1 MDFSKTCLNCGC
13 ECCASKCAECF
24 QNLSHLGNTNNK
36 IYRKYNVLIINS
48 CISVTGFI
56 VLPSFRF
63 LTSQSAHS
71 SLLLPL
77 HFTLYT
83 IYMNMNQ
90 TKEDNIKI
98 VENLNAVHAHNW
110 KYINKNINASLISL
124 FFSVLSF
131 IP

>member
-1 MDFSKTCLNCGC
+1 MGVSVVLQNVLNVSKILVTWGILIIRFIANM
-13 ECCASKCAECF
+13 
-24 QNLSHLGNTNNK
+24 
-36 IYRKYNVLIINS
+36 YNVLIINS

-63 LTSQSAHS
+63 LSSQSAHS

-98 VENLNAVHAHNW
+98 VENLNAVHAHNL
-110 KYINKNINASLISL
+110 KYINKNINASLISRFSQCYHL
-124 FFSVLSF
+124 FHEPE
-131 IP
+131 IA